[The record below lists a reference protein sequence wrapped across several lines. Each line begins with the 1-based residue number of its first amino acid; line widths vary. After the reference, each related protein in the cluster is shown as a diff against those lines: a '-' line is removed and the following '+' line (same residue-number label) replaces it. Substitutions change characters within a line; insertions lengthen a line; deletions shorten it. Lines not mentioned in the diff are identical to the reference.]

1 MSVTAGVY
9 KNGGRGLSDKENN
22 KIKGSKQTKSCHIGK
37 FGFFFLDYNPGQA
50 RKKKSE
56 TVLMTSN
63 QVLGQVLSLHLIG
76 HGKS

>member
-1 MSVTAGVY
+1 MSGTAGVY
-9 KNGGRGLSDKENN
+9 KNGGRRLSDKEIIKSKAAN
-22 KIKGSKQTKSCHIGK
+22 KQNHATSGK

-50 RKKKSE
+50 RKKSE

-63 QVLGQVLSLHLIG
+63 QVLGQVFSLHLIG